1 MLGWNLTKQA
11 KRKAKL
17 TMEKIIHYDIQKV
30 KVRSDKESTRLT
42 SQWDQVL
49 QICRDK
55 PLGEIARARLAFN
68 LVDYITSE
76 DLPFRLFITRAPQAM
91 ATIGEETRV
100 YKEHRVINGK
110 QSGMIYAKSEQML
123 PREIHYTNEFVATR
137 YVAGTK
143 TPLSATSLV
152 DCLKAGDVITSLDGI
167 LFLGCKRIA
176 SDIARLKKIEPTIN
190 IEMKRIEV
198 SDNFTGTTRKMA
210 SYE

>member
-30 KVRSDKESTRLT
+30 KVRSDKESTQLT

-123 PREIHYTNEFVATR
+123 PKEIHYTNEFVATR
-137 YVAGTK
+137 YVDGTK
-143 TPLSATSLV
+143 TPLSAISLV
-152 DCLKAGDVITSLDGI
+152 DCLKAGDVITPLDGI

-176 SDIARLKKIEPTIN
+176 SDIARLKKIEPTMN

>member
-1 MLGWNLTKQA
+1 MLGWNLAKQA

-17 TMEKIIHYDIQKV
+17 TMEKIIHYDIHKV

-123 PREIHYTNEFVATR
+123 PKEIHYTNEFMATR

-152 DCLKAGDVITSLDGI
+152 DCLNAGDVITPLDGI

-176 SDIARLKKIEPTIN
+176 SDIARLKKIEPTMN

>member
-1 MLGWNLTKQA
+1 MLGWDLTEQA

-17 TMEKIIHYDIQKV
+17 TMEKIIRYDIQKV

-152 DCLKAGDVITSLDGI
+152 DCLKAGDVITPLDGI

-176 SDIARLKKIEPTIN
+176 SDIAGLKKIEPTMN

>member
-17 TMEKIIHYDIQKV
+17 TMEKIIHYDILKV

-123 PREIHYTNEFVATR
+123 PKEIHYTNEFVATR
-137 YVAGTK
+137 YVDGTK
-143 TPLSATSLV
+143 TPLSAISLV
-152 DCLKAGDVITSLDGI
+152 DCLKAGDVITPLDGI

-176 SDIARLKKIEPTIN
+176 SDIARLKKIEPTMN

>member
-1 MLGWNLTKQA
+1 
-11 KRKAKL
+11 
-17 TMEKIIHYDIQKV
+17 MEKKLHYDIQQA

-42 SQWDQVL
+42 NQWERVL
-49 QICRDK
+49 QLCREK
-55 PLGEIARARLAFN
+55 SFGEVARARLAFN

-100 YKEHRVINGK
+100 YKEHRIINGK
-110 QSGMIYAKSEQML
+110 HSGMIYAKSEQML

-137 YVAGTK
+137 YVDGKK
-143 TPLSATSLV
+143 TPLSSSSLV
-152 DCLKAGDVITSLDGI
+152 DCLKAGEVITPLDGI

-176 SDIARLKKIEPTIN
+176 SDIARLKKVDPTMN

-198 SDNFTGTTRKMA
+198 SDSLTGTTRKMA

>member
-11 KRKAKL
+11 KRKTKL
-17 TMEKIIHYDIQKV
+17 TMEKIIHYDILKV

-152 DCLKAGDVITSLDGI
+152 DCLKAGDVITPLDGI

-176 SDIARLKKIEPTIN
+176 SDIARLKKIEPTMN

>member
-11 KRKAKL
+11 KRKAKS

-55 PLGEIARARLAFN
+55 PLGELARARLAFN

-152 DCLKAGDVITSLDGI
+152 GCLKAGDVITPLDGI

-176 SDIARLKKIEPTIN
+176 SDIARLKKIEPTMN
-190 IEMKRIEV
+190 IAMKRIEV
-198 SDNFTGTTRKMA
+198 SDNFTDTTRKMA

>member
-152 DCLKAGDVITSLDGI
+152 DCLKAGDVITSLDGL

-176 SDIARLKKIEPTIN
+176 SDIARLKKIEPTMN

>member
-17 TMEKIIHYDIQKV
+17 TMEKIIHYDILKV
-30 KVRSDKESTRLT
+30 KVRSDKESTRLI

-152 DCLKAGDVITSLDGI
+152 DCLKAGDVITPLDGI

-176 SDIARLKKIEPTIN
+176 SDIARLKKIEPTMN

>member
-1 MLGWNLTKQA
+1 
-11 KRKAKL
+11 
-17 TMEKIIHYDIQKV
+17 MEKIIHYDVQLV
-30 KVRSDKESTRLT
+30 KVRSDKESARLT

-49 QICRDK
+49 KICNEK

-123 PREIHYTNEFVATR
+123 PREIVYTNEFVATR
-137 YVAGTK
+137 YVNGTK
-143 TPLSATSLV
+143 TPLSSSSLV
-152 DCLKAGDVITSLDGI
+152 DCLKAGDVITPLDGI

-176 SDIARLKKIEPTIN
+176 SDVARLKKIEPSIN

-198 SDNFTGTTRKMA
+198 SDNFTGTTRQMA

>member
-11 KRKAKL
+11 KRKAKS

-152 DCLKAGDVITSLDGI
+152 GCLKAGDVITPLDGI

-176 SDIARLKKIEPTIN
+176 SDIARLKKIEPTMN
-190 IEMKRIEV
+190 IAMKRIEV
-198 SDNFTGTTRKMA
+198 SDNFTDTTRKMA

>member
-17 TMEKIIHYDIQKV
+17 TMEKIIHYDILKV

-55 PLGEIARARLAFN
+55 PLGEITRARLAFN

-152 DCLKAGDVITSLDGI
+152 DCLKAGDVITPLDGI

-176 SDIARLKKIEPTIN
+176 SDIARLKKIEPTMN

>member
-1 MLGWNLTKQA
+1 MLGWNLAKQA

-17 TMEKIIHYDIQKV
+17 TMEKIIHYDIHKV

-123 PREIHYTNEFVATR
+123 PKEIHYTNEFVATR

-152 DCLKAGDVITSLDGI
+152 DCLKAGDVITPLDGI

-176 SDIARLKKIEPTIN
+176 SDIARLKKIEPTMN

>member
-17 TMEKIIHYDIQKV
+17 TMEKIIHYDILKV

-152 DCLKAGDVITSLDGI
+152 DCLKAGDVITPLDGI

-176 SDIARLKKIEPTIN
+176 SDIARLKKIEPTMN

-198 SDNFTGTTRKMA
+198 SDNFTF
-210 SYE
+210 